1 MSEMERVMGSSQGA
15 MSGPTS
21 YADPGFSRF
30 LRRAFLAAEGFDDVD
45 LDRPVVGIAT
55 TVSDFNPC
63 HRDVPAVVEAVK
75 RGVLQAGALPMVFP
89 TMSLGETFINPTSMF
104 LRNLMAMETEELI
117 RCQPMD
123 AVVLI
128 GGCDKTVPAQAMAA
142 ISAGIPALLEVVG
155 PMLTNSWRGERVGAC
170 TDCRR
175 MWGRF
180 RAGELD
186 QREITEVQGSL
197 ATTSGTCMV
206 MGTASTMACLV
217 AVLGLMELSGATAPS
232 PSGDRLRHAL
242 TTGRLAGEYARAS
255 TSPTPTL
262 TAASVQN
269 AAKVLAALGG
279 STNAVVHLVAIARR
293 AGLDLTVR
301 DLDDALS
308 SIPLLVDLKPSGT
321 RYMEDFHQAGGLP
334 VLLKALESELDTS
347 VMMADGRTLKE
358 SLKDVSAPA
367 AWQTVIHTLDDPIL
381 PAPTLAVLTGTLAPD
396 GAVLKVSSASPAL
409 LEHSGHVVVFDSPED
424 AEVRLDDPQLGITP
438 DTVMIL
444 RNAGPIAAGMPEAG
458 SLPIPRRLAEDGVR
472 DMVRVSDGR
481 MSGTSYGTVILHC
494 APESAVG
501 GPLAH
506 VRDGDV
512 VSLSV
517 SRRRIDL
524 LVDESEMERRAAT
537 WDATRDVPERG
548 WGRLFAEHVQQSDK
562 GADMDFLS
570 AVQGGDGP

>member
-1 MSEMERVMGSSQGA
+1 MGSSQGA

>member
-1 MSEMERVMGSSQGA
+1 MGSSQGA

-424 AEVRLDDPQLGITP
+424 AELRLDDPQLGITP

>member
-1 MSEMERVMGSSQGA
+1 M
-15 MSGPTS
+15 TS
-21 YADPGFSRF
+21 
-30 LRRAFLAAEGFDDVD
+30 
-45 LDRPVVGIAT
+45 
-55 TVSDFNPC
+55 
-63 HRDVPAVVEAVK
+63 
-75 RGVLQAGALPMVFP
+75 
-89 TMSLGETFINPTSMF
+89 
-104 LRNLMAMETEELI
+104 
-117 RCQPMD
+117 
-123 AVVLI
+123 
-128 GGCDKTVPAQAMAA
+128 
-142 ISAGIPALLEVVG
+142 
-155 PMLTNSWRGERVGAC
+155 
-170 TDCRR
+170 
-175 MWGRF
+175 
-180 RAGELD
+180 
-186 QREITEVQGSL
+186 
-197 ATTSGTCMV
+197 
-206 MGTASTMACLV
+206 AS
-217 AVLGLMELSGATAPS
+217 
-232 PSGDRLRHAL
+232 
-242 TTGRLAGEYARAS
+242 
-255 TSPTPTL
+255 SPTPTL